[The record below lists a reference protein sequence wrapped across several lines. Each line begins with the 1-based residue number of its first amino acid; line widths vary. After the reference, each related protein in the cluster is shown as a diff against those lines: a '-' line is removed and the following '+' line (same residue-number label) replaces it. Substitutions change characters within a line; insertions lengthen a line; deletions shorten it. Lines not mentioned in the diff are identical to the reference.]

1 MSYEFLDNIN
11 SPADLKK
18 LSVPELKLLA
28 VEIRLFLTEIVSQ
41 NGGHLA
47 PNLGVVELTLALH
60 TIFDSPQ
67 DKIIWDVGHQS
78 YIHKIITGR
87 RELFHTL
94 REYGGLSGFPK
105 KSESP
110 HDHFE
115 TGHSSTSISVA
126 LGMACARDIKGDNY
140 RVIAVIGDGALTGGM
155 AFEALNNAG
164 EGKND
169 LLVVLNDN
177 EMSINEN
184 VGGMAAYLGRVRVD
198 PKYNKL
204 KEDVEYI
211 LKRIPAIGDRVA
223 KTVERIKDSFKY
235 LVVPGVFFEELGF
248 TYLGPV
254 NGHSISSLQEVLSRI
269 KQIKGPVLLHVL
281 TKKGKGYAFAEEKP
295 DKFHGIGPFNIKTA
309 NPVKKADTPTYTEV
323 FGATLKEIAVEKKDV
338 VAITAAMAG
347 GTGLDSF
354 AAAFPDRFYDVGIAE
369 QHAVTF
375 AAGLATQGFKP
386 VVAVYSTF
394 LQRAYDQILHD
405 VALQNLPV
413 VFAVDRAGLVG
424 EDGPTHHGVFDIS
437 FLRSI
442 PGMVIMA
449 PRNEAELRHML
460 STAINLN
467 CPCVVRYPRGTGE
480 GVSLKASL
488 QDIPLATSEVIKEGK
503 DLAIFALGTMV
514 KPALQASEMLLRY
527 GIKAAVINPRFAAP
541 LDRKMILSQVA
552 KCGRIITVEENVL
565 AGGFGSGVL
574 EVLEEESLFE
584 VQIKRLGLPSA
595 FAKHGARAKLLDLYG
610 LNSETI
616 CQTGRDL
623 CGLKLCESKIKEF

>member
-1 MSYEFLDNIN
+1 MSYRFLNNIN
-11 SPADLKK
+11 SPDDVKK

-28 VEIRLFLTEIVSQ
+28 AEIRLFLTEIVAQ
-41 NGGHLA
+41 KGGHLA

-60 TIFDSPQ
+60 TVFDSPQ

-87 RELFHTL
+87 RERFHTL

-105 KSESP
+105 RSESS

-115 TGHSSTSISVA
+115 TGHSSTSISAA
-126 LGMACARDIKGDNY
+126 LGIACARDIRGDSY
-140 RVIAVIGDGALTGGM
+140 RVIAVIGDGALTGGL

-164 EGKND
+164 ESKND

-177 EMSINEN
+177 EMSISEN

-211 LKRIPAIGDRVA
+211 LKKIPAIGDRVA
-223 KTVERIKDSFKY
+223 KTVERVKDSIKY

-254 NGHSISSLQEVLSRI
+254 NGHNISALQDVLNSI

-295 DKFHGIGPFNIKTA
+295 DKFHGIGPFDIKTA
-309 NPVKKADTPTYTEV
+309 NTVKKVNTPTYTKV
-323 FGATLKEIAVEKKDV
+323 FGTTLKEIAVENKDV

-347 GTGLDSF
+347 GTGLDIF
-354 AAAFPDRFYDVGIAE
+354 AAAFPDRFFDVGIAE

-375 AAGLATQGFKP
+375 AAGLASQGFKP

-413 VFAVDRAGLVG
+413 IFAVDRAGLVG

-449 PRNEAELRHML
+449 PRNEDELRHML

-467 CPCVVRYPRGTGE
+467 RPCVVRYPRGTGE
-480 GVSLKASL
+480 GVSLNAPL
-488 QDIPLATSEVIKEGK
+488 QDIPLATAEPIKEGS
-503 DLAIFALGTMV
+503 DLSIFALGTMV
-514 KPALQASEMLLRY
+514 KPALQAAEKLLCY
-527 GIKAAVINPRFAAP
+527 GIKATVINFRFAAP
-541 LDRKMILSQVA
+541 LDRKIILSQAA
-552 KCGRIITVEENVL
+552 KCGKIITVEENVL

-574 EVLEEESLFE
+574 EVLEEENIFE
-584 VQIKRLGLPSA
+584 VSIKRLGLPPV
-595 FAKHGARAKLLDLYG
+595 FAKHGARVKLLDLYG
-610 LNSETI
+610 LNMETI
-616 CQTGRDL
+616 YQTGIDF
-623 CGLKLCESKIKEF
+623 CEPKIKEA

>member
-1 MSYEFLDNIN
+1 MSYRFLNNIN
-11 SPADLKK
+11 SPDDVKK

-28 VEIRLFLTEIVSQ
+28 AEIRLFLTEIVAQ
-41 NGGHLA
+41 KGGHLA

-60 TIFDSPQ
+60 TVFDSPQ

-105 KSESP
+105 KSENP

-115 TGHSSTSISVA
+115 TGHSSTSISAA
-126 LGMACARDIKGDNY
+126 LGIACARDIKGESY

-177 EMSINEN
+177 EMSISEN

-211 LKRIPAIGDRVA
+211 LKKIPAIGDRVA
-223 KTVERIKDSFKY
+223 KTVERVKDSFKY

-254 NGHSISSLQEVLSRI
+254 NGHNISALQDVLNSI

-295 DKFHGIGPFNIKTA
+295 DKFHGIGPFDIKTA
-309 NPVKKADTPTYTEV
+309 NTVKKVNTPTYTEV
-323 FGATLKEIAVEKKDV
+323 FGTTLKEIAVEKKDV
-338 VAITAAMAG
+338 VAITAAMAS
-347 GTGLDSF
+347 GTGLDMF

-375 AAGLATQGFKP
+375 AAGLASQGFRP

-413 VFAVDRAGLVG
+413 IFAVDRAGLVG

-442 PGMVIMA
+442 PSIAIMA
-449 PRNEAELRHML
+449 PRNEDELRHML
-460 STAINLN
+460 NTAINLN
-467 CPCVVRYPRGTGE
+467 RPCVIRYPRGTGE
-480 GVSLKASL
+480 GVSLNTPL
-488 QDIPLATSEVIKEGK
+488 QDIPLATAELIKEGS
-503 DLAIFALGTMV
+503 DLTIFALGTMV
-514 KPALQASEMLLRY
+514 KPALQAAEKLLSY
-527 GIKAAVINPRFAAP
+527 GIKAAVINSRFAAP
-541 LDRKMILSQVA
+541 LDRKMILNRAA
-552 KCGRIITVEENVL
+552 KCGKIITVEENVL

-574 EVLEEESLFE
+574 EVLEEENIFK
-584 VQIKRLGLPSA
+584 VQIKRLGLPPV
-595 FAKHGARAKLLDLYG
+595 FAKHGARSRLLDLYG
-610 LNSETI
+610 LNMETI
-616 CQTGRDL
+616 YQTGIDF
-623 CGLKLCESKIKEF
+623 CEPKIKEA